1 MAMTGVPSGDSRE
14 SVAFAIVM
22 QLAAAEGKLPAG
34 GGTPRFDRQWLFDAF
49 TFAWRC
55 LGDRGRAGS

>member
-1 MAMTGVPSGDSRE
+1 MAVPTSGESRE

-22 QLAAAEGKLPAG
+22 QLALSEGKLKAG
-34 GGTPRFDRQWLFDAF
+34 GTAGAPSFDRQWLFDAF

-55 LGDRGRAGS
+55 LENRT

>member
-1 MAMTGVPSGDSRE
+1 MAIPESGESRE

-22 QLAAAEGKLPAG
+22 QLALAEGKVKS
-34 GGTPRFDRQWLFDAF
+34 GGTAAAPSFDRQWLFDAF

-55 LGDRGRAGS
+55 LDNRT

>member
-1 MAMTGVPSGDSRE
+1 MAVSVSGESRE

-22 QLAAAEGKLPAG
+22 QLAVAEGKLKAG
-34 GGTPRFDRQWLFDAF
+34 GAASAPSFDRQWLFDAF

-55 LGDRGRAGS
+55 LENRT

>member
-1 MAMTGVPSGDSRE
+1 MAAPSVGESRE

-22 QLAAAEGKLPAG
+22 QLAQAEGKLKATGAP
-34 GGTPRFDRQWLFDAF
+34 TFDRQWLFDAF

-55 LGDRGRAGS
+55 LDGKV